1 MRGARLASEATAE
14 TTSISLGLSGVN
26 LEMAEAGIAMETSYE
41 DSKRYRK
48 SGTRISGRSLDEC
61 EDVGTIAEERKMPW
75 WGTTLIIMGDVMG
88 TGGLAMPSAAAK
100 LGWVVSM
107 ITLPFFAFCSTY
119 SGSEHA
125 CQRRAPRHRCHH

>member
-1 MRGARLASEATAE
+1 VRGAGVRGARLASEATAE

-88 TGGLAMPSAAAK
+88 TGVLAMLQPPPS
-100 LGWVVSM
+100 LG
-107 ITLPFFAFCSTY
+107 
-119 SGSEHA
+119 GSY
-125 CQRRAPRHRCHH
+125 Q

>member
-88 TGGLAMPSAAAK
+88 TGVLAINCSRRQAWVGRINDHPAVLCFLLNL
-100 LGWVVSM
+100 LGK
-107 ITLPFFAFCSTY
+107 
-119 SGSEHA
+119 
-125 CQRRAPRHRCHH
+125 